1 MKYWLMPLNRDDFSS
16 FEFLN
21 TLWFSCNTYQVLF
34 LLQIFLYLSFANS
47 CRAWEI
53 ACASGR
59 RVCWGVINWYIVG
72 TVELGMMYK
81 SQKIGGSISRELLV
95 LKEVHLKS
103 TQFERR
109 SNLYNKLLKYLTGIL
124 SWEMKILF
132 FLYLIYIW
140 MTNLF

>member
-1 MKYWLMPLNRDDFSS
+1 MIFPLLN
-16 FEFLN
+16 FLILYDSLV
-21 TLWFSCNTYQVLF
+21 THTKFYFYCRYFYICHLQVK
-34 LLQIFLYLSFANS
+34 
-47 CRAWEI
+47 AWEI

-59 RVCWGVINWYIVG
+59 RVCWGVVNWYIVG

-140 MTNLF
+140 ITNLF